1 MRVNTG
7 QTECE
12 GRALA
17 PGLQPPTQGA
27 SLL

>member
-1 MRVNTG
+1 MQVNTG
-7 QTECE
+7 QTVCE

-27 SLL
+27 RLL